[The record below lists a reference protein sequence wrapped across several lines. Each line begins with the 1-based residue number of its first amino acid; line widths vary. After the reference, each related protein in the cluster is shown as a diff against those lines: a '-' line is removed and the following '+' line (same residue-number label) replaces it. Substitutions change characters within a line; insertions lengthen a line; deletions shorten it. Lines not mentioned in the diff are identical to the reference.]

1 MPSNTS
7 KDYYFIHR
15 DTGITEPVII
25 EYGFLDSSLDDVE
38 QLKRDYSAYARAV
51 ARAIAQYSGIEFS
64 SDGVY
69 TVKAGDSLWSIAK
82 KLNVS
87 VEDLKNAN
95 NLNNNLL
102 RIGQI
107 LKIPEVEES
116 TEYKVYIVKAGDNLY
131 SIARENNTTVN
142 DLLTYNNLSTNS
154 LNVGQQLLI
163 PTTMLD
169 ESDSDYL
176 TYTVRN
182 GDSLYRIANTY
193 DVTIDEII
201 ALNNLNTTLLSV
213 GQVLRI
219 PFNNMS
225 DNLSSSNYIEY
236 IVKAGDSLYKISNQY
251 DTTINE
257 LLTYNNLN
265 NNNLSIGQVLKIPI
279 EVSSQKYIVQ
289 RGDTLYSLSRKFNV
303 PIQTIRTRNN
313 LTNDNLSLGQ
323 ILII

>member
-1 MPSNTS
+1 M
-7 KDYYFIHR
+7 
-15 DTGITEPVII
+15 
-25 EYGFLDSSLDDVE
+25 
-38 QLKRDYSAYARAV
+38 
-51 ARAIAQYSGIEFS
+51 
-64 SDGVY
+64 
-69 TVKAGDSLWSIAK
+69 
-82 KLNVS
+82 
-87 VEDLKNAN
+87 
-95 NLNNNLL
+95 
-102 RIGQI
+102 
-107 LKIPEVEES
+107 
-116 TEYKVYIVKAGDNLY
+116 
-131 SIARENNTTVN
+131 
-142 DLLTYNNLSTNS
+142 
-154 LNVGQQLLI
+154 I

-169 ESDSDYL
+169 ESDSNYL

-289 RGDTLYSLSRKFNV
+289 RGDTLYSL
-303 PIQTIRTRNN
+303 
-313 LTNDNLSLGQ
+313 
-323 ILII
+323 